1 MTPPPVSAMNNPP
14 LVPLDFE
21 IKSPGVT
28 SFPVPPVD
36 FDIVVEEVKE
46 EKAPLMVR
54 LVEDFSLQ
62 SESDEDDDEEEVV
75 EIKSEMM
82 TVVQP
87 LGDIKEPSIDIN
99 DLDVKKE
106 AVEEEEDEKVLM
118 SNEEEVLAEEESKVD
133 FLEEVLVDEKSKVD
147 FLDTLRLQSVS
158 SLRTSDS
165 GSKEASASRRTL
177 NQYHQVRLSRYFAN
191 FLITFKIVMI
201 LIYCQGCL

>member
-1 MTPPPVSAMNNPP
+1 MTPPP
-14 LVPLDFE
+14 VPLDFE